1 MEAGAKRVVP
11 LNVSGAWHSALMEP
25 AVAQF
30 AAAIEKTAFQKPQI
44 TVISNVDAQPY
55 ESVDQIKRNLVRS
68 IVDEVRW
75 HDAAVKLLETGCDL
89 VVEFGANP
97 VLGPLIRRLPDAP
110 AVFNVSDAASV
121 EKLRTKIGR
130 ARQRMKFKGNV
141 ALITGASRGIGRAIA
156 VDLARD
162 GADVALVG
170 RDMGALEETAIACRD
185 ARSETNAL
193 VLTADVA
200 DQSAVE
206 DAVGKTVKQFGR
218 LDFAISNAGQTLDTL
233 LLRLQSEAL
242 DQHFAVNL
250 KSAFYLC
257 AAVARPMMKARS
269 GSIVLMSSIVGLS
282 GNAGQSAYAASK
294 AGLLGLTKSLA
305 KELGSRNIRVNA
317 VAPGFIETAM
327 TQKVPEAA
335 KESLLK
341 STALGRAGKPEDVSG
356 VVSFLCSQAAGYM
369 TGQTLVVDGGILM

>member
-1 MEAGAKRVVP
+1 
-11 LNVSGAWHSALMEP
+11 
-25 AVAQF
+25 
-30 AAAIEKTAFQKPQI
+30 
-44 TVISNVDAQPY
+44 
-55 ESVDQIKRNLVRS
+55 
-68 IVDEVRW
+68 
-75 HDAAVKLLETGCDL
+75 
-89 VVEFGANP
+89 
-97 VLGPLIRRLPDAP
+97 
-110 AVFNVSDAASV
+110 
-121 EKLRTKIGR
+121 
-130 ARQRMKFKGNV
+130 MKFAGNV

-156 VDLARD
+156 VDVARD
-162 GADVALVG
+162 GADVALIG
-170 RDMGALEETAIACRD
+170 RDASALEDTVAACKEARAETKTLIIC
-185 ARSETNAL
+185 
-193 VLTADVA
+193 ADVS

-206 DAVGKTVKQFGR
+206 DAVTDTVKEFGR

-233 LLRLQSEAL
+233 LLRLQPDAL
-242 DQHFAVNL
+242 DEHFAVNL

-257 AAVARPMMKARS
+257 GAVARPMMKARS
-269 GSIVLMSSIVGLS
+269 GSIVLMSSIVGLA

-327 TQKVPEAA
+327 TQKLPEAA
-335 KESLLK
+335 KESMLK